1 MKNFK
6 PITIM
11 KNHTSIGY
19 KNDPMVSMMDQ
30 GLITKVGKGIFVISG
45 VLVDIVNK
53 VDNIIRDL
61 ADTYHANYLMV
72 PSNLSWDN
80 AILSD
85 YLSSFENQAIGLKS
99 FLHSSKDEYD
109 GLASPTVCYHC
120 FSALKNQ
127 TIRENSIYTASS
139 KCTRKE
145 TGELNSLARLS
156 NFTMREIIFLG
167 SDKYCKSV
175 RMKIL
180 EDTYKI
186 LSEILDIEFKICTAT
201 DPFFSSDSELKG
213 QAQLASESKYEI
225 QALVPFNNTYVSVAS
240 FNYHGK
246 IFFDRFN
253 ISSDSLE
260 LHFSGCAGWGLERLL
275 YIILCQ
281 KGLDFSDSY
290 YKRLLK

>member
-1 MKNFK
+1 
-6 PITIM
+6 M
-11 KNHTSIGY
+11 KNHTNIGY
-19 KNDPMVSMMDQ
+19 ENDPMVSMMEQ
-30 GLITKVGKGIFVISG
+30 GLITKVGKGLFVISG
-45 VLVDIVNK
+45 FLVDIVNK
-53 VDNIIRDL
+53 IDSIIRDL

-127 TIRENSIYTASS
+127 TIRENSVYTASS

-253 ISSDSLE
+253 ISSDNLE

-281 KGLDFSDSY
+281 KGTDFSDSY
-290 YKRLLK
+290 YKRLFE